1 MKKGILYNGI
11 LGVLL
16 ILTLALFSGCT
27 DVTYNIENPTAP
39 PTQTADQFEVTRLAI
54 DAYLSSGPAPVIAA
68 QDLFDNLNDGDTSND
83 PVVISVRSNEHYQI
97 GHIPGAINIPW
108 KEIAFTS
115 SLAKI
120 PAGKDVVCYCYTGH
134 TGAVATTILNTLG
147 YSAKNLKFGMCGW
160 TKDLDVRVTNCW
172 DIDTHAHDYATETTS
187 NTLPPTQALNTIN
200 NTTSLDEDEIA
211 RAAAESYA
219 AGTQGATI
227 KAVDVFDNLNDGDT
241 SNDPII
247 ISVRKAEHYAIGH
260 IPGAINISWTN
271 ISTLSELKK
280 LDPDAEIVCYCYTGH
295 TGGVATTVLNML
307 GYNAKNL
314 KFGMCGWT
322 MDSDVAA
329 TTCYSED
336 VSKDFAFNTG
346 PNP

>member
-1 MKKGILYNGI
+1 MRKGILINGI

-16 ILTLALFSGCT
+16 ILALTMFSGCT
-27 DVTYNIENPTAP
+27 DVTYNIENPAAP
-39 PTQTADQFEVTRLAI
+39 PTQTADQFEVTRVAL
-54 DAYLSSGPAPVIAA
+54 DDYLSSGPAPVIAA

-108 KEIAFTS
+108 KEIAYTS

-120 PAGKDVVCYCYTGH
+120 TAGKDVVTYCYTGH
-134 TGAVATTILNTLG
+134 TGAVAATILNSLG
-147 YSAKNLKFGMCGW
+147 YSTKNLKFGMCGW
-160 TKDLDVRVTNCW
+160 TKDADVRATNCFNM
-172 DIDTHAHDYATETTS
+172 DTDAHDYATETTS
-187 NTLPPTQALNTIN
+187 STLPPTQPLNTID
-200 NTTSLDEDEIA
+200 NTTSLDDYEIA

-219 AGTQGATI
+219 AGTQGPI
-227 KAVDVFDNLNDGDT
+227 MKAVDLFDNLNDGDT

-271 ISTLSELKK
+271 ISALSELKK
-280 LDPDAEIVCYCYTGH
+280 LSPDAEIVVYCYTGH

-307 GYNAKNL
+307 GYDAVNL

-336 VSKDFAFNTG
+336 VAKDFAFTTG
-346 PNP
+346 ATP